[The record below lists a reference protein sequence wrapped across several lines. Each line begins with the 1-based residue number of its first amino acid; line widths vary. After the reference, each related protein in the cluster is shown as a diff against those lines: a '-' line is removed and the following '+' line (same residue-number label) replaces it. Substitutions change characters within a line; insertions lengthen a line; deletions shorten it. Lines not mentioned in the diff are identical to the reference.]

1 MPKGLRLVNPKFNLS
16 AMNEQRKVFGDFEII
31 LRYEDC
37 EDSLPQC
44 KYYYI
49 ICWDRSFS
57 VKMQIEMGCIDKT
70 ESISMEDA
78 VSKVKEYFRCRLN
91 HNDYWEYFSRP

>member
-16 AMNEQRKVFGDFEII
+16 AMNEQKKVFGDFEISV
-31 LRYEDC
+31 RYEDC

-44 KYYYI
+44 KYYWI
-49 ICWDRSFS
+49 ECWDRGFS
-57 VKMQIEMGCIDKT
+57 VKMQIKMGCMDKT
-70 ESISMEDA
+70 QSISMEDA

-91 HNDYWEYFSRP
+91 HNVWWEYFAQP